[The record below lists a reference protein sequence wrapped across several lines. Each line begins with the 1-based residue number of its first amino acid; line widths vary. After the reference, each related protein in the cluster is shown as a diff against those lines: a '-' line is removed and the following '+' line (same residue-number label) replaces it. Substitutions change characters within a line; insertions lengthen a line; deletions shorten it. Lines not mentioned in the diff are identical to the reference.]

1 MSSLVWTH
9 TRYQFLEQLR
19 VPIAIVA
26 SVFFPTISMLAFVV
40 PFTGDDPLMATVG
53 TASMTLFAV
62 MSSSLMGLAI
72 GVADDRGKPW
82 DPYVRTLPAGP
93 FPRFA
98 GRMLT
103 SLAIMLIA
111 VVPVVL
117 VAAFLTAA
125 TATPLQLLSGLG
137 ALIVGALPFMMLGLL
152 VGYALPSKAAIAVSQ
167 VLFFPIAIGGG
178 MFGNP
183 LDPPAFIG
191 AVAPYLPSRGAME
204 LVWAATAGVPPRP
217 LPLVMLAV
225 WTVAG
230 AAAAV
235 WAYRRDEG
243 RRFR

>member
-1 MSSLVWTH
+1 MSSLILTH

-26 SVFFPTISMLAFVV
+26 SVFFPTVSMLAFVV
-40 PFTGDDPLMATVG
+40 PFAGQDPLMATIG

-62 MSSSLMGLAI
+62 MSSGLMGLGI
-72 GVADDRGKPW
+72 GVADDREKPW
-82 DPYVRTLPAGP
+82 DPYLRTLPAGP

-103 SLAIMLIA
+103 SLAVMLIA

-117 VAAFLTAA
+117 VAAFLTEA
-125 TATPLQLLSGLG
+125 TVTPLQLVLGLG

-152 VGYALPSKAAIAVSQ
+152 VGYSLPAKAAIAVSQ

-204 LVWAATAGVPPRP
+204 LVWAATTDFTPQA
-217 LPLVMLAV
+217 LPLVTLAI
-225 WTVAG
+225 WTVAA

>member
-1 MSSLVWTH
+1 MSNLILTH

-19 VPIAIVA
+19 VPISIVA
-26 SVFFPTISMLAFVV
+26 SVFFPTVSMLAFVV
-40 PFTGDDPLMATVG
+40 PFAGGDPVTATVATG
-53 TASMTLFAV
+53 SMTLFAV
-62 MSSSLMGLAI
+62 MSSGLMGLGI
-72 GVADDRGKPW
+72 GVADDREKPW
-82 DPYVRTLPAGP
+82 DPYLRTLPAGP

-103 SLAIMLIA
+103 ALAIMLIA

-117 VAAFLTAA
+117 VAAFLTEA
-125 TATPLQLLSGLG
+125 TITPLGLVLGLG
-137 ALIVGALPFMMLGLL
+137 ALVVGALPFMMLGLF
-152 VGYALPSKAAIAVSQ
+152 VGYSLPAKAAIAVSQ

-178 MFGNP
+178 MFTNP

-191 AVAPYLPSRGAME
+191 AIAPFVPSRGAME
-204 LVWAATAGVPPRP
+204 LVWAATTDFTPRA

-225 WTVAG
+225 WTVVA